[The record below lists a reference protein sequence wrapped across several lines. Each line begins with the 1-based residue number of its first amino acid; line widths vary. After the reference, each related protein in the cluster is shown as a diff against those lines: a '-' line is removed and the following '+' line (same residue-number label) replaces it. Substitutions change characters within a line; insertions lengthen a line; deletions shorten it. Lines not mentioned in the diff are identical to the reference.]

1 LGGGSVDSLS
11 PLIVAVNRPKEPKK
25 MQILVLGAAAGGGFP
40 QWNCNC
46 RNCAGLRN
54 GSVRATARTQ
64 SSIAVS
70 ANGVDWVLFNA
81 SPDILTQIRANPA
94 LQPGR
99 ALRDSGIVGVVLI
112 DAQIDHTT
120 GLFMLREGKPL
131 DVWCTPQVHEDLTTG
146 NPIFNVL
153 SHFCTVRWQPVQA
166 LPPTPFSI
174 PGAAGLS
181 FTPVPLSS
189 KAPPYSPHRHDPHP
203 GDNIGVLIE
212 DEASGQKVFY
222 APGFGAMEAHLETY
236 LAEADC
242 LLLDG
247 TFWSDDEMID
257 LGISSKRAREIGH
270 LPQSGADGMIAL
282 LARYPKPR
290 KVLIHINN
298 TNPILDEDSPERAEL
313 TRAGIE
319 LAFDGMLINDGEDA

>member
-1 LGGGSVDSLS
+1 MAVRGGAGKL
-11 PLIVAVNRPKEPKK
+11 AAMK
-25 MQILVLGAAAGGGFP
+25 ILVLGSSAGGGFP

-46 RNCAGLRN
+46 RNCAGVRD
-54 GSVRATARTQ
+54 GSVRTIPRTQ

-81 SPDILTQIRANPA
+81 SPDILSQIRANPA

-99 ALRDSGIVGVVLI
+99 SLRDTGIVGVVLI

-131 DVWCTPQVHEDLTTG
+131 DVWCTSQVHEDLTIG
-146 NPIFNVL
+146 NPVFNVL
-153 SHFCTVRWQPVQA
+153 SHFCTVRWQQVQTQ
-166 LPPTPFSI
+166 PPSPFSI
-174 PGAAGLS
+174 PGAAGLT

-212 DEASGQKVFY
+212 DAATGGKIFY
-222 APGFGAMEAHLETY
+222 APGFGAMEPHLEPF
-236 LAEADC
+236 LADSDC
-242 LLLDG
+242 VLLDG
-247 TFWSDDEMID
+247 TFWTDDEMIR
-257 LGISSKRAREIGH
+257 LGISTKCAREIGH
-270 LPQSGADGMIAL
+270 LPQSGPEGMIEL
-282 LARYPKPR
+282 LNRYTKPR

-319 LAFDGMLINDGEDA
+319 LAFDGMLIEDGDKKA

>member
-1 LGGGSVDSLS
+1 M
-11 PLIVAVNRPKEPKK
+11 K
-25 MQILVLGAAAGGGFP
+25 ILVLGSAAGGGFP

-46 RNCAGLRN
+46 RNCAGVRD
-54 GSVRATARTQ
+54 GSVRATPRTQ

-81 SPDILTQIRANPA
+81 SPDILSQFRASSA

-99 ALRDSGIVGVVLI
+99 ALRDTGIVGVVLM

-131 DVWCTPQVHEDLTTG
+131 DVWCTSQVHEDLTVG

-153 SHFCTVRWQPVQA
+153 SHFCTVHWQPV
-166 LPPTPFSI
+166 TPGQGFAVPAA
-174 PGAAGLS
+174 PGLR
-181 FTPVPLSS
+181 FVPVPLSS
-189 KAPPYSPHRHDPHP
+189 KAPPYSPHRENPHP
-203 GDNIGVLIE
+203 GDNLGMLIE
-212 DEASGQKVFY
+212 DMVSGHKVFY
-222 APGFGAMEAHLETY
+222 APGFGAMETHLDPF
-236 LAEADC
+236 LADADC
-242 LLLDG
+242 VLLDG
-247 TFWSDDEMID
+247 TFWTDTEMID
-257 LGISSKRAREIGH
+257 LGIAPKTARSIGH
-270 LPQSGADGMIAL
+270 LPQSGAGGMIAL
-282 LARYPKPR
+282 LADYPKPR

-319 LAFDGMLINDGEDA
+319 LAYDGMLITDGDKK

>member
-1 LGGGSVDSLS
+1 
-11 PLIVAVNRPKEPKK
+11 
-25 MQILVLGAAAGGGFP
+25 
-40 QWNCNC
+40 
-46 RNCAGLRN
+46 LR
-54 GSVRATARTQ
+54 
-64 SSIAVS
+64 
-70 ANGVDWVLFNA
+70 
-81 SPDILTQIRANPA
+81 
-94 LQPGR
+94 
-99 ALRDSGIVGVVLI
+99 
-112 DAQIDHTT
+112 
-120 GLFMLREGKPL
+120 
-131 DVWCTPQVHEDLTTG
+131 
-146 NPIFNVL
+146 
-153 SHFCTVRWQPVQA
+153 
-166 LPPTPFSI
+166 
-174 PGAAGLS
+174 

-270 LPQSGADGMIAL
+270 LPQSGTDGMIAL
-282 LARYPKPR
+282 LSRYPKPR

-319 LAFDGMLINDGEDA
+319 LAFDGMLINDGEHA